1 MAAHLARHLAAG
13 GHSPGVIMVR
23 PNARIVE
30 LLEALWLMAHAGH
43 PDEFAD
49 VVTYVP

>member
-1 MAAHLARHLAAG
+1 
-13 GHSPGVIMVR
+13 MVR